1 MRALNVGCIHF
12 ESKFY
17 KLIENIEIVFS
28 FAQLF
33 FRMESIKEIYKIGHG
48 PSSSHTMG
56 PKKAAE
62 RFLEQNKNADRFEV
76 ILYGSLA
83 ATGKGHLTD
92 FAIEES
98 FAKRDLKILWE
109 PKTFLP
115 KHPNAMNFKAY
126 DKSGNIVDDWTAYSI
141 GGGTVIDDFTK
152 SETVEIYEKRKMA
165 DILEWCHQNGKQLWQ
180 YVEMF
185 EEEDIWD
192 FLEEVWKVMFDSIK
206 RGLHNDGTL
215 PGGLKLPRKAHSFN
229 LKGQNFATPFKRRS
243 QLFAY
248 ALAVSEENASGGKI
262 VAAPTCGASGVLP
275 AVLKYFRKVH
285 KNDKKSILRALATA
299 GLIGN
304 IVKTNASI
312 SGAEV
317 GCQGEVGTACAM
329 ASGAAT
335 QLMGGTIYQIEYSA
349 EMGLEH
355 HLGLTCDPVKG
366 LVQIPCIERNAFA
379 AERAVAHNNYS
390 LLTDGRHRISFDEV
404 VETMYKTGVD
414 LQSKYRET
422 SEGGL
427 AIFEALPKC

>member
-1 MRALNVGCIHF
+1 
-12 ESKFY
+12 
-17 KLIENIEIVFS
+17 
-28 FAQLF
+28 
-33 FRMESIKEIYKIGHG
+33 MESIKEIYKIGHG

-56 PKKAAE
+56 PKKAAVK
-62 RFLEQNKNADRFEV
+62 FLGKNPGASRFETV
-76 ILYGSLA
+76 LYGSLA

-92 FAIEES
+92 YVIEQTFAGRE
-98 FAKRDLKILWE
+98 LKILWE

-115 KHPNAMNFKAY
+115 RHPNALKFTAF
-126 DKSGNIVDDWTAYSI
+126 DSADAILDEWTCYSV
-141 GGGTVIDDFTK
+141 GGGALIDDFTE
-152 SETVEIYEKRKMA
+152 SETTSIYPHSTMQEIMTWCNRNEKQFW
-165 DILEWCHQNGKQLWQ
+165 E
-180 YVEMF
+180 YVE
-185 EEEDIWD
+185 EYEGADIWD
-192 FLEEVWKVMFDSIK
+192 FLDEVWEVMLASIK
-206 RGLHNDGTL
+206 RGLATDGNL
-215 PGGLKLPRKAHSFN
+215 PGGLRLPRKAASFN
-229 LKGQNFATPFKRRS
+229 VKGQNFATPFKRRS
-243 QLFAY
+243 QLFSF

-262 VAAPTCGASGVLP
+262 VAAPTCGACGVLP
-275 AVLKYFRKVH
+275 AVLQYFRKVH
-285 KNDKKSILRALATA
+285 KMENKTILRALATA

-335 QLMGGTIYQIEYSA
+335 QMMGGSINQIEYSA

-355 HLGLTCDPVKG
+355 HLGLTCDPVAG

-404 VETMYKTGVD
+404 VETMYNTGID

-427 AIFEALPKC
+427 AHFDALPKC

>member
-1 MRALNVGCIHF
+1 
-12 ESKFY
+12 
-17 KLIENIEIVFS
+17 
-28 FAQLF
+28 
-33 FRMESIKEIYKIGHG
+33 MESIKEIYKIGHG

-56 PKKAAE
+56 PKKAAVK
-62 RFLEQNKNADRFEV
+62 FLAKNQKANSYET

-92 FAIEES
+92 FVIEQTFSYKQHE
-98 FAKRDLKILWE
+98 LKWE

-115 KHPNAMNFKAY
+115 KHPNALKFTAF
-126 DKSGNIVDDWTAYSI
+126 DKDKNVLNEWTCYSV
-141 GGGTVIDDFTK
+141 GGGTIIDDTTN
-152 SETVEIYEKRKMA
+152 SETNEIYEYRKMT
-165 DILEWCHQNGKQLWQ
+165 DILNWCNKNEKHLWE
-180 YVEMF
+180 YVQEF
-185 EEEDIWD
+185 EENDIWD
-192 FLEEVWKVMFDSIK
+192 YLENVWDVMQDSIK
-206 RGLHNDGTL
+206 RGLNTDGNL
-215 PGGLKLPRKAHSFN
+215 PGVLRLPRKAAAFQV
-229 LKGQNFATPFKRRS
+229 KGENFATPFKRRS
-243 QLFAY
+243 QLFSF
-248 ALAVSEENASGGKI
+248 ALAVSEENAAGGKI

-275 AVLKYFRKVH
+275 AVLRYFKKVH
-285 KNDKKSILRALATA
+285 KSDKKTILRALATA

-335 QLMGGTIYQIEYSA
+335 QMMGGSVEQIEYSA

-355 HLGLTCDPVKG
+355 HLGLTCDPVAG

-379 AERAVAHNNYS
+379 AERAVAHNNYA

-427 AIFEALPKC
+427 AHFTALPKC

>member
-1 MRALNVGCIHF
+1 
-12 ESKFY
+12 
-17 KLIENIEIVFS
+17 
-28 FAQLF
+28 
-33 FRMESIKEIYKIGHG
+33 MESIKEIYKIGHG

-56 PKKAAE
+56 PKKAAVK
-62 RFLEQNKNADRFEV
+62 FLEKNPGASRFETV
-76 ILYGSLA
+76 LYGSLA

-92 FAIEES
+92 YVIEQTFARRE
-98 FAKRDLKILWE
+98 LKILWE

-115 KHPNAMNFKAY
+115 RHPNALKFTAF
-126 DKSGNIVDDWTAYSI
+126 DSAGAVLDEWTCYSV
-141 GGGTVIDDFTK
+141 GGGALIDDFTE
-152 SETVEIYEKRKMA
+152 SETTSIYPHSTMQEIMTWCNRNEKQFW
-165 DILEWCHQNGKQLWQ
+165 E
-180 YVEMF
+180 YVEEY
-185 EEEDIWD
+185 EESDIWD
-192 FLEEVWKVMFDSIK
+192 FLDEVWEVMLASIK
-206 RGLHNDGTL
+206 RGLATDGNL
-215 PGGLKLPRKAHSFN
+215 PGGLRLPRKAASFN
-229 LKGQNFATPFKRRS
+229 VKGQNFATPFKRRS
-243 QLFAY
+243 QLFSF

-262 VAAPTCGASGVLP
+262 VAAPTCGACGVLP
-275 AVLKYFRKVH
+275 AVLQYFRKVH
-285 KNDKKSILRALATA
+285 KMEKKTILRALATA

-335 QLMGGTIYQIEYSA
+335 QMMGGSINQIEYSA

-355 HLGLTCDPVKG
+355 HLGLTCDPVAG

-404 VETMYKTGVD
+404 VETMYNTGID

-427 AIFEALPKC
+427 AHFDALPKC

>member
-1 MRALNVGCIHF
+1 
-12 ESKFY
+12 
-17 KLIENIEIVFS
+17 
-28 FAQLF
+28 
-33 FRMESIKEIYKIGHG
+33 
-48 PSSSHTMG
+48 MG
-56 PKKAAE
+56 PKKAATK
-62 RFLEQNKNADRFEV
+62 FLDKNPEASRYETV
-76 ILYGSLA
+76 LYGSLA

-92 FAIEES
+92 YVIEQTFAGRE
-98 FAKRDLKILWE
+98 LKIQWE

-115 KHPNAMNFKAY
+115 RHPNALKFTAFDAANTVL
-126 DKSGNIVDDWTAYSI
+126 DEWTCYSI
-141 GGGTVIDDFTK
+141 GGGALIDDFTE
-152 SETVEIYEKRKMA
+152 SETTNIYPHRSMDEILAWCSRNEKQFW
-165 DILEWCHQNGKQLWQ
+165 E
-180 YVEMF
+180 YVE
-185 EEEDIWD
+185 EYEDDDIWI
-192 FLEEVWKVMFDSIK
+192 FLEEVWEVMLASIK
-206 RGLHNDGTL
+206 RGLSTDGNL
-215 PGGLKLPRKAHSFN
+215 PGGLRLPRKAASFN

-243 QLFAY
+243 QLFSY

-262 VAAPTCGASGVLP
+262 VAAPTCGACGVIP
-275 AVLKYFRKVH
+275 AVMHYFSKVH
-285 KNDKKSILRALATA
+285 KTDKKTILRALATA

-335 QLMGGTIYQIEYSA
+335 QMMGGSINQIEYSA

-355 HLGLTCDPVKG
+355 HLGLTCDPVAG

-379 AERAVAHNNYS
+379 AERAVSHNNYA

-404 VETMYKTGVD
+404 VETMYKTGID

-427 AIFEALPKC
+427 AHFTALPKC